1 MIKSIS
7 SFDIK
12 NKRILIR
19 VDMNVPLENGIVEDN
34 FRIKAS
40 LPTIKYCIKNGAKII
55 LMSHL
60 GRPNGVVNDK
70 MSLMPVGEIL
80 ADLLEMPIKFSHDC
94 ISEDAHDVTL
104 GLKSGEIHLLENLRF
119 SNDEIKNV
127 KDFSF
132 ALAKHGDIYINDAFG
147 TAHRSHASN
156 VGITKHFTHK
166 GIGFLLEKELQ
177 NFNSLIRK
185 PQKPFVVVLGGAKI
199 DTKLA
204 LIDRFLNIAD
214 KIIIG
219 GGMAFTFMKAQGK
232 DIGNSICDDS
242 LLKEAEHIL
251 EKSKNANKLVL
262 PKDFICNRSLDDKSE
277 PIEFDNKNIGKD
289 FMGLDIGL
297 QSINRFKDILSNA
310 QTILWNGP
318 MGVFEDKKYE
328 DGTKAI
334 ANHIVDLTEKG
345 AISIV
350 GGGDSASALKK
361 YDIREK
367 ITHLSTGGGASLELL
382 SGNTLPATYALEL

>member
-119 SNDEIKNV
+119 SNDEIKNG

-242 LLKEAEHIL
+242 FLKEAEHIL

-262 PKDFICNRSLDDKSE
+262 PKDFICNRSLDDKLE
-277 PIEFDNKNIGKD
+277 PIQFDNKNIGKD

-297 QSINRFKDILSNA
+297 QSINRFKDILSNS

-328 DGTKAI
+328 NGTKVI